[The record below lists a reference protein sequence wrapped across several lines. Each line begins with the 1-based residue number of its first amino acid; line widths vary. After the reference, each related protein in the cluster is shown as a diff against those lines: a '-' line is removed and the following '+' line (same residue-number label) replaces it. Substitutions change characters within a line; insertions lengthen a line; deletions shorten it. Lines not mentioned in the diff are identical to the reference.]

1 MDWQA
6 IVVATGG
13 AMTLF
18 GTGLGVIVKS
28 WVDNAT
34 GERKLYM
41 DQLTLALQENKEIR
55 AEQKM
60 QQGQIHNL
68 QMKIKDLSVA
78 KMKLETENIQFRRD
92 ITDLQRQL
100 RNLGHEPVVPDTMA
114 LVPVPTKKEVT

>member
-34 GERKLYM
+34 GGRKLYM

-60 QQGQIHNL
+60 QGGQIHNL
-68 QMKIKDLSVA
+68 RMEIKDLSVA
-78 KMKLETENIQFRRD
+78 NMKLETENVQFRKD

-100 RNLGHEPVVPDTMA
+100 RKLGHEPVVPDTMA
-114 LVPVPTKKEVT
+114 LVAIKKEGA